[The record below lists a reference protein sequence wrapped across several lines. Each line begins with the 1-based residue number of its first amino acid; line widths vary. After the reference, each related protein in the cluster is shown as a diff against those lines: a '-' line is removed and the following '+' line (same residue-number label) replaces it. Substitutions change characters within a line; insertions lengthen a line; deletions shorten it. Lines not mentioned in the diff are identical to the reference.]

1 MIVKAIYNPNFGDK
15 TTGKTYEEQ
24 VKRYPGDIFECEDAL
39 AKERIKKGF
48 VVKATKEEIEEYKKQ
63 QEEIEKAKEKPVAV
77 EKNEEESKEKEETQN
92 IVKPLEDCTIEEL
105 IEIAVG
111 ENIELEYPKDET
123 AKEVIIGIIN
133 KVREERINGDSNA
146 E

>member
-15 TTGKTYEEQ
+15 TTGETYNEQ
-24 VKRYPGDIFECEDAL
+24 VKRYPGDVFECEDAL

-63 QEEIEKAKEKPVAV
+63 QEQLEKAKETPVV
-77 EKNEEESKEKEETQN
+77 NETSEQDTIKS
-92 IVKPLEDCTIEEL
+92 LEDCTIEEL
-105 IEIAVG
+105 IEIATN

-123 AKEVIIGIIN
+123 AKDVIIEIIN
-133 KVREERINGDSNA
+133 KVREEQANVT

>member
-15 TTGKTYEEQ
+15 TTGETYNEQ

-48 VVKATKEEIEEYKKQ
+48 VTKATKEEIEKYKKQ
-63 QEEIEKAKEKPVAV
+63 QVELEQPKETPVV
-77 EKNEEESKEKEETQN
+77 NQTNGENEETQDT
-92 IVKPLEDCTIEEL
+92 IKLLEDCTIEEL
-105 IEIAVG
+105 VEIAAG
-111 ENIELEYPKDET
+111 ENIQLEYPKDET
-123 AKEVIIGIIN
+123 AKEVIIEIIN